1 MKKQQKKRKPR
12 WNANGLLYSEAKRGT
27 VGVRRT
33 QWGGGRGR
41 VAGAATPV
49 LVLVQPQGPNKN
61 RAVSESLRLCVDP
74 QTK

>member
-1 MKKQQKKRKPR
+1 MKQRARNKNLFGMLMVYCILRPSV
-12 WNANGLLYSEAKRGT
+12 GLR
-27 VGVRRT
+27 GVRRT
-33 QWGGGRGR
+33 QRGGWA
-41 VAGAATPV
+41 AGAATPL